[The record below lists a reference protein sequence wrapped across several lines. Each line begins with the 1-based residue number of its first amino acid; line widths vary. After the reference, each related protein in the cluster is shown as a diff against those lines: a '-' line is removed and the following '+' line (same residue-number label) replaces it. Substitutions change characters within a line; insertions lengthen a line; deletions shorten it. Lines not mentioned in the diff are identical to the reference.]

1 MFQIWRWER
10 GNGEATSG
18 VRPGPAPET
27 EAGRQVDTLQLIDY
41 NN

>member
-1 MFQIWRWER
+1 MFQIWRER
-10 GNGEATSG
+10 GTGGATNG

-27 EAGRQVDTLQLIDY
+27 EAGRQADTLQLIDY